1 MNAPRLVFKDVLSHE
16 IHQALAPLGVSPRIA
31 RRLQAAV
38 LRGAASSIPDEMPEV
53 SPRLL
58 DRVRDVAEVPRLEC
72 VRRDVDPQ
80 DGFVKYGFRGVD
92 ERVFETVWIPL
103 RGGTGT
109 PKAIVCVSSQVGC
122 ALGCAFC
129 ATARMG
135 FVRNLETWE
144 IVDQVVRASAESDL
158 PVRGVVFMGMG
169 EPLLN
174 YERVLRAAE
183 ILREPCGMAIA
194 AKAITISTV
203 GVVPRIRSFA
213 RARLPYRLVA
223 SLTSAI
229 PERRREL
236 LPIEDDFPID
246 ELFDALAELHAATG
260 RRITLAWTLI
270 SGRNTDE
277 AEAIA
282 LAERTRSFPV
292 KVDLIDVNDATG
304 RFLPPDDAERDAF
317 RDALTRHVGCPVDR
331 RYSGGKSIRAAC
343 GMLATEVGAR

>member
-1 MNAPRLVFKDVLSHE
+1 
-16 IHQALAPLGVSPRIA
+16 
-31 RRLQAAV
+31 
-38 LRGAASSIPDEMPEV
+38 MPEV

-58 DRVRDVAEVPRLEC
+58 DRVRAATRVPRLTC
-72 VRRDVDPQ
+72 VRRDVDPH
-80 DGFVKYGFRGVD
+80 DGFVKYGFRGAD
-92 ERVFETVWIPL
+92 DRVFETVWIPL
-103 RGGTGT
+103 RGGAGT

-129 ATARMG
+129 ATGRMG

-144 IVDQVVRASAESDL
+144 IVDQVIAASAESDL
-158 PVRGVVFMGMG
+158 PIRGVVFMGMG

-203 GVVPRIRSFA
+203 GIVPRIRSFA
-213 RARLPYRLVA
+213 RERLPYRLVA

-236 LPIEDDFPID
+236 LPVEADFPMD
-246 ELFDALAELHAATG
+246 DLFDALAELHELTG
-260 RRITLAWTLI
+260 RQITLAWTMI
-270 SGRNTDE
+270 AGRNTDE

-282 LAERTRSFPV
+282 LAERTRRFPV
-292 KVDLIDVNDATG
+292 KIDLIDVNDATA
-304 RFLPPDDAERDAF
+304 RFLPPGDAERDAF
-317 RDALTRHVGCPVDR
+317 RDALRRHVGCPVDR
-331 RYSGGKSIRAAC
+331 RYSGGKSIQAAC
-343 GMLATEVGAR
+343 GMLATSAHGA